1 MTMPTKVK
9 TTVEY
14 EIAKSRNVPGEYVV
28 EGIDYENDG
37 QIYGALFNGPQAKE
51 RAEEYARF
59 KNAKS

>member
-1 MTMPTKVK
+1 MATKTQ
-9 TTVEY
+9 TTVKY
-14 EIAKSRNVPGEYVV
+14 EVAKSRSAPIEYVV

-59 KNAKS
+59 KNG

>member
-1 MTMPTKVK
+1 MPTKVK
-9 TTVEY
+9 TTVKY
-14 EIAKSRNVPGEYVV
+14 EVAKSRDVRDEYVV

-59 KNAKS
+59 KNGQG

>member
-9 TTVEY
+9 TTVKY
-14 EIAKSRNVPGEYVV
+14 EVAQSRDVRDEYVV